1 MNLCLETLVMFNSL
15 SLVIVTLFYCA
26 LAILKANPLKARLAR
41 KKIILQLSK
50 PIFDDDM
57 IEIKKEMPEVLFIK
71 FPRLYLSCVIKF
83 AVVDF
88 AKLSDQSYWT
98 VLSDKESKKISFSID
113 LFCAIYRFFVPF
125 SAVVSGN
132 YTYVSQQHFAMSC
145 MQKNIPFIVV
155 YKEGTLLKF
164 RSKQYIRNLFKHKL
178 VIASHLLLPNE
189 AVKQSFENH
198 AEIFCKNI
206 QMHLVGI
213 PRLQKA
219 DTVTKTGV
227 GIVFF
232 FYDPDQKRNF
242 LDNEGCSLADEL
254 RKILEVLAS
263 LANKAK
269 ITIKCKNLIEKKT
282 LSNYAQLWG
291 IDLSNFTVSH
301 TGLAKNYVRQSEAII
316 SILSTTLIEARISG
330 KVALTLYGLNSNAD
344 NFLKKL
350 GVYPLEEIKNYQ
362 KLSQSQKRVS
372 LDKLNDI
379 SHYDDHMSASAT
391 CANII
396 RKAI

>member
-1 MNLCLETLVMFNSL
+1 MLNNLF
-15 SLVIVTLFYCA
+15 LVIATLFYCA

-57 IEIKKEMPEVLFIK
+57 VEIKKEMPDIFFIK
-71 FPRLYLSCVIKF
+71 FPRLYLSRVIRL
-83 AVVDF
+83 AVADF
-88 AKLSDQSYWT
+88 TKLSDRSYWT
-98 VLSDKESKKISFSID
+98 VLSDKESKEISFYIG
-113 LFCAIYRFFVPF
+113 LFFAVYRFFVPF

-132 YTYVSQQHFAMSC
+132 YTYVSQQHFAMCC

-164 RSKQYIRNLFKHKL
+164 RSKEYISDIFKDKL

-219 DTVTKTGV
+219 NTVTKTGV

-232 FYDPDQKRNF
+232 FYDPDQKGNF
-242 LDNEGCSLADEL
+242 LDNESHSLEREL
-254 RKILEVLAS
+254 RKILEALAS
-263 LANKAK
+263 LANNEK
-269 ITIKCKNLIEKKT
+269 ITIKCKNLLEKKT
-282 LSNYAQLWG
+282 LTNYAKLWG

-301 TGLAKNYVRQSEAII
+301 SGTAQNYVRQSKAII
-316 SILSTTLIEARISG
+316 SILSTTLIEARILG
-330 KVALTLYGLNSNAD
+330 KVALTLYGLNANAD
-344 NFLKKL
+344 NFLKKIE
-350 GVYPLEEIKNYQ
+350 VYPLEEITNYQ
-362 KLSQSQKRVS
+362 KLSQSQKSVS
-372 LDKLNDI
+372 FDKLNDI
-379 SHYDDHMSASAT
+379 SHYDDYMSASAT